1 MQHYINRRPPASEGW
16 SVRATTAE
24 FKQPVFGSPPER
36 LDDLRHL
43 RANYGKHTRAIYL
56 VFGPVGLFEEAKALT
71 SEEGGCGEGEVG
83 AESSIMM
90 TTVHKAFGVVLS
102 MHCKDRRQIKK
113 KQKKHQERLSTC
125 IYQEAGHV
133 PARQASLKYVNVLM
147 LFR

>member
-1 MQHYINRRPPASEGW
+1 M
-16 SVRATTAE
+16 RATMAE
-24 FKQPVFGSPPER
+24 FKRPVFGSPPER

-71 SEEGGCGEGEVG
+71 SEEGGGGNKKKSGEEVG

-113 KQKKHQERLSTC
+113 KKNTQRDYLPVFTRKPGMYPPVKRH
-125 IYQEAGHV
+125 
-133 PARQASLKYVNVLM
+133 
-147 LFR
+147 

>member
-71 SEEGGCGEGEVG
+71 SEEGGWGEGEVG

-113 KQKKHQERLSTC
+113 KKKNTKRDYLPVFTRKPGMYPPVKRH
-125 IYQEAGHV
+125 
-133 PARQASLKYVNVLM
+133 
-147 LFR
+147 